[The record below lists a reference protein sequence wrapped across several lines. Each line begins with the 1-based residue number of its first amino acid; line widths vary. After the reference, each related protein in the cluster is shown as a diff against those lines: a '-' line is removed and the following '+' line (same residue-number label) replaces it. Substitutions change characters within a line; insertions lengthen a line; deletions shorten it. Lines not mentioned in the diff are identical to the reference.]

1 MKKLEDAKEALD
13 SEIIMEIEPFFKKLR
28 ETFAPNAKCI
38 AVQEAGDYDIYTWRL
53 LHYDGDKMEHQVLN
67 LDGDH
72 EKRKAFDEAEENA
85 DMKIVFDDS
94 HPDRGLLMIYVL
106 EGEHWRKYG
115 GEERGYGSQAP
126 HETKMRKGL
135 RDYIEQLFGVEGV
148 PHLQYL
154 WADATAAVRIAWR
167 DN

>member
-1 MKKLEDAKEALD
+1 MKKLEDTKEALD

-38 AVQEAGDYDIYTWRL
+38 AVQEMSHYDIYTWRL
-53 LHYDGDKMEHQVLN
+53 LHYEGDKMEHQVLG
-67 LDGDH
+67 LEG
-72 EKRKAFDEAEENA
+72 DEAEENA

-94 HPDRGLLMIYVL
+94 HPDRRLLIIYVL

-126 HETKMRKGL
+126 RETKMRKGL
-135 RDYIEQLFGVEGV
+135 QDYIEQLFGIQGV

-154 WADATAAVRIAWR
+154 WADAYAPIRIAWR
-167 DN
+167 GN